1 MPTVAVRL
9 TPDQAAWLDAQTKP
23 FHGKSDVVRDLIDSA
38 RLSLASLTGG
48 SKLPA
53 YCVGAG
59 TSDNAPTSRLESSQT
74 LPAEEV
80 DTAESASAP
89 KEDCPPLEPKK
100 NKTKNK
106 GRKVL
111 SYPLEFEEFWAL
123 YQSLPV
129 KAGKQSKPLA
139 LKEWQAACDEVR
151 PQDLLRSVQMAMDV
165 QHAEL
170 RSPRGFTVAMPDCF
184 RWLRD
189 CCYLALLEGHQT
201 RQPELIIPGQTVL

>member
-9 TPDQAAWLDAQTKP
+9 TPDQAAWLEAQTKP
-23 FHGKSDVVRDLIDSA
+23 FRGKSDVVRDLIDSA
-38 RLSLASLTGG
+38 RQGLDMGFTLGG
-48 SKLPA
+48 PST
-53 YCVGAG
+53 AG
-59 TSDNAPTSRLESSQT
+59 TPSNSISSI
-74 LPAEEV
+74 EV
-80 DTAESASAP
+80 T
-89 KEDCPPLEPKK
+89 K
-100 NKTKNK
+100 NVNTDKKNK
-106 GRKVL
+106 GRKRVD
-111 SYPLEFEEFWAL
+111 YPREFEEFWGL

-151 PQDLLRSVQMAMDV
+151 PVDLLRAVQMAMEV

>member
-1 MPTVAVRL
+1 MPQLNFLIPADLLDRIDAAKPDYLDRKGFLCLLLDQSL
-9 TPDQAAWLDAQTKP
+9 TR
-23 FHGKSDVVRDLIDSA
+23 G
-38 RLSLASLTGG
+38 LTGG
-48 SKLPA
+48 SSLPA

-59 TSDNAPTSRLESSQT
+59 TSDTAPTSHVESSQGLSAVEGRT
-74 LPAEEV
+74 
-80 DTAESASAP
+80 DESVSAP
-89 KEDCPPLEPKK
+89 QEDCPPLEPKK
-100 NKTKNK
+100 NKSKNK

-111 SYPLEFEEFWAL
+111 SYPLEFEEFWGA

-151 PQDLLRSVQMAMDV
+151 PVDLLRAVQMAMEV
-165 QHAEL
+165 QHGEL
-170 RSPRGFTVAMPDCF
+170 ASPRAFTVAMPDCF

-201 RQPELIIPGQTVL
+201 RQPQLIIPGQTVL

>member
-9 TPDQAAWLDAQTKP
+9 TPDQAAWLEAQTKP
-23 FHGKSDVVRDLIDSA
+23 FRGKSDVVRDLIDDA
-38 RLSLASLTGG
+38 RLSLVSLTRG
-48 SKLPA
+48 SRVPA

-59 TSDNAPTSRLESSQT
+59 TSDNAPPYAIESSQE
-74 LPAEEV
+74 LSAEQGH
-80 DTAESASAP
+80 TARVASAP
-89 KEDCPPLEPKK
+89 QEDDQPLEPKK
-100 NKTKNK
+100 TKTKNK

-111 SYPLEFEEFWAL
+111 SYPLEFEQFWGA

-139 LKEWQAACDEVR
+139 LDEWKAACDEVR
-151 PQDLLRSVQMAMDV
+151 PEDLLRAVQLAMDV

-189 CCYLALLEGHQT
+189 CCYLALLERHET

>member
-9 TPDQAAWLDAQTKP
+9 TPDQAAWLEDQTKP
-23 FHGKSDVVRDLIDSA
+23 FRGKSDVVRDLIDSA
-38 RLSLASLTGG
+38 RISLARGLTGG
-48 SKLPA
+48 VDYPRTVSVREPAITLPPPN
-53 YCVGAG
+53 V
-59 TSDNAPTSRLESSQT
+59 ESSQQ
-74 LPAEEV
+74 LSAVEGYAV
-80 DTAESASAP
+80 ESASAP
-89 KEDCPPLEPKK
+89 QEDCPPLEPKK
-100 NKTKNK
+100 TRKNK
-106 GRKVL
+106 GMKAL
-111 SYPLEFEEFWAL
+111 AYSLDFEQFWQS

-151 PQDLLRSVQMAMDV
+151 PEDLLRAVQMAMEM

-170 RSPRGFTVAMPDCF
+170 RSPRGFTVTLPDCF

-189 CCYLALLEGHQT
+189 CCYLALLERHQT

>member
-1 MPTVAVRL
+1 VPQLNFSIPADL
-9 TPDQAAWLDAQTKP
+9 LDKIDAAKPNYLDRKGFLCLLLDEA
-23 FHGKSDVVRDLIDSA
+23 LA
-38 RLSLASLTGG
+38 RGLTGG
-48 SKLPA
+48 LNLPA

-59 TSDNAPTSRLESSQT
+59 TRETAPTFAVESSQE
-74 LPAEEV
+74 LPREKGDAAWV
-80 DTAESASAP
+80 ASAP
-89 KEDCPPLEPKK
+89 QEDCLPLEPKK

-111 SYPLEFEEFWAL
+111 SYPLDFEEFWGL

-139 LKEWQAACDEVR
+139 LKEWQSACDEVR
-151 PQDLLRSVQMAMDV
+151 PEDLLRAVQMAMEV